1 MARGPRLSKQQQR
14 QVDRRRQVGKN
25 ESIPAGDD
33 LSAGIVVAHHGHD
46 LLIEDERHGHHR
58 ARARRTVGRLT
69 TGDRV
74 RWRHDDHGH
83 VIVEQRQERSN
94 LLIRP
99 DAYGKRKMM
108 AANIDQVLIVTAPLP
123 WMNPDVVE
131 RTLVAV
137 FALPARPLIVLN
149 KCDLLESM
157 PAGEREPIEAA
168 LALWNRLGFA
178 VCRVSAKTGLG
189 LEALRSDLRGRS
201 SLMIGLSGVG
211 KTSLTREITPLA
223 DAAAIGEISAFNQ
236 EGIHTTR
243 TSTLYR
249 FADSPGG
256 LIDAP
261 GVRDFPLENV
271 PREALDDAFPE
282 IAAEAAY
289 CRFNDCRHRNEPGCA
304 VLEALENG
312 EILPRRLAQYQELSE
327 PA

>member
-1 MARGPRLSKQQQR
+1 MARGPRLTKQQQR
-14 QVDRRRQVGKN
+14 HIDRRRRVTRDVSPEGH
-25 ESIPAGDD
+25 DD
-33 LSAGIVVAHHGHD
+33 LAKGIVVAHHGHD
-46 LLIEDERHGHHR
+46 LLIEDEEHAHHR

-69 TGDRV
+69 TGDRI

-83 VIVEQRQERSN
+83 VIVEQRQERAN

-108 AANIDQVLIVTAPLP
+108 AANVDQVLIVIAPLP

-131 RTLVAV
+131 RTLVAIL
-137 FALPARPLIVLN
+137 ALPARPLIVLN
-149 KCDLLESM
+149 KCDLLDSLPDE
-157 PAGEREPIEAA
+157 ERVPIESAMT
-168 LALWNRLGFA
+168 LWTELGFP
-178 VCRVSAKTGLG
+178 VRRVSAKSGLG
-189 LEALRSDLRGRS
+189 MQALQSDLEGRV

-223 DAAAIGEISAFNQ
+223 GDAAIGEISAFNQ

-249 FADSPGG
+249 FADIPGG

-261 GVRDFPLENV
+261 GVRDFSLETV
-271 PREALDDAFPE
+271 PRDALEQAFPE
-282 IAAEAAY
+282 IAEQAAY

-304 VLEALENG
+304 VRAAAESG
-312 EILPRRLAQYQELSE
+312 EILPRRLAQFQELSE
-327 PA
+327 SS